1 MVAGGAR
8 APRSVVRGGKR
19 IGVVIPALD
28 EEAAIGRVLEAIP
41 HWADDVVVVDNGS
54 TDATATVARARGA
67 RVVEE
72 PRRGYGL
79 ACRTG
84 VDALGDADVVVF
96 LDGDFSDR
104 PEQMH
109 HLVDPIVGGRAD
121 FVLGH
126 RVCEQPEQRAMT
138 LAQRMGNRL
147 ACSLI
152 NGIWRTRY
160 TDLGPFRAI
169 GRHAFD
175 RLRMRDRDFGW
186 TVEMQIEG
194 ARRGLRVEEVDTS
207 YRCRIGHS
215 KISGTFRG
223 AVGAGTKI
231 LFVIFRSAVQRG

>member
-1 MVAGGAR
+1 M
-8 APRSVVRGGKR
+8 RGGKR

-28 EEAAIGRVLEAIP
+28 EEAAIGRVLDAMP
-41 HWADDVVVVDNGS
+41 GWVDDVVVVDNGS
-54 TDATATVARARGA
+54 TDGTAAVARTRGV
-67 RVVEE
+67 RVVGES
-72 PRRGYGL
+72 RRGYGV

-109 HLVDPIVGGRAD
+109 QLVDPIAGGRAD

-126 RVCEQPEQRAMT
+126 RICERRGKQAMT
-138 LAQRMGNRL
+138 VPQRLGNRL
-147 ACSLI
+147 ACWLI
-152 NGIWRTRY
+152 NGIWGARY

-169 GRHAFD
+169 GRSSLG
-175 RLRMRDRDFGW
+175 RLNMRDRNFGW
-186 TVEMQIEG
+186 TVEMQIEA
-194 ARRGLRVEEVDTS
+194 ARHALRVEEVDTS
-207 YRCRIGHS
+207 YRCRIGRS
-215 KISGTFRG
+215 KISGTLRG